1 MIYPA
6 QFIPVAEETGLI
18 VPMTEW
24 VLRNA
29 CARARQWQTQ
39 GMPDFTLEV
48 NVSAHQLHQQELV
61 ATIGHVLSETGLHA
75 RYLGLEIT
83 EGALMRN
90 PELAIRALHR
100 LKDMGVR
107 VLIDDF
113 GTGHSSLSHLKRLP
127 VDAVKIDRS
136 FVSNVTTN
144 PDDAAIVNA
153 IVAMAH
159 SLKLRVIAEGVES
172 EAQLEF
178 LRNIECDEVQGY
190 LISPPLPSD
199 LLERWAE
206 AHSHPALR

>member
-1 MIYPA
+1 
-6 QFIPVAEETGLI
+6 
-18 VPMTEW
+18 
-24 VLRNA
+24 VL
-29 CARARQWQTQ
+29 
-39 GMPDFTLEV
+39 
-48 NVSAHQLHQQELV
+48 H
-61 ATIGHVLSETGLHA
+61 ETGLHP

-90 PELAIRALHR
+90 PELAIRTLHN

-144 PDDAAIVNA
+144 PDDAAIATA

-159 SLKLRVIAEGVES
+159 SLKLSVIAEGVES
-172 EAQLEF
+172 AAQLEF
-178 LRNIECDEVQGY
+178 LRDIECDEVQGY
-190 LISPPLPSD
+190 LISPPLPANE
-199 LLERWAE
+199 LERWAE
-206 AHSHPALR
+206 AHRRPALR